1 METQP
6 MPFPES
12 LQDAM
17 VYFADPKRGFDFMC
31 GLRWPEGKVT
41 CPHCQSER
49 VSLVSTRRIFKC
61 MNKDCHKQF
70 SPKVGTIF
78 KDSALGYD
86 KWFPA
91 MWLVVNAK
99 NGISSYE
106 IARALK
112 VTQKTAWFMLHR
124 IRLAMGSG
132 NSGPFEG
139 EVEADETFIGGRLD
153 RMNRKQRAKV
163 SGKRGVADKI
173 PVMGIL
179 QRTTPDAP
187 SQVAAQAV
195 NQLTHST
202 LVPAILRRVKPGSSL
217 FTDAYP
223 TYRALGHAYAHEVID
238 HQIAYVNGNIHTNGI
253 ENFWNLLKRTLK
265 GTYVSVDPVHLH
277 RYVAEQVFRFNERKG
292 SDGSRFAMA
301 ARGILGKGLSYLELM
316 EGKGG
321 EDLPPQ
327 TAGAW

>member
-31 GLRWPEGKVT
+31 GLRWPEGKVL

-61 MNKDCHKQF
+61 MNKACHKQF

-78 KDSALGYD
+78 EDSALGYD

-91 MWLVVNAK
+91 MWMVVNAK

-106 IARALK
+106 ISRSLK

-124 IRLAMGSG
+124 IRLAMGTG
-132 NSGPFEG
+132 NSGILSG
-139 EVEADETFIGGRLD
+139 EVEADESYIGGKLS
-153 RMNRKQRAKV
+153 RMNTKQRKGRDWKND
-163 SGKRGVADKI
+163 SMI
-173 PVMGIL
+173 PVAGLL
-179 QRTTPDAP
+179 QRSNPEKL
-187 SQVAAQAV
+187 S
-195 NQLTHST
+195 
-202 LVPAILRRVKPGSSL
+202 RVKLKALSRVNMWNLNQHIAANVEKGSQI
-217 FTDAYP
+217 FTDAHKA
-223 TYRALGHAYAHEVID
+223 YRQLGRNYSHEFVDHAIS
-238 HQIAYVNGNIHTNGI
+238 YVQGKVHTNGL
-253 ENFWNLLKRTLK
+253 ENFWNLLKRTIR

-277 RYVAEQVFRFNERKG
+277 RYLDEQVFRFNERKG

-301 ARGILGKGLSYLELM
+301 ARGILGHGLSYFDLI

-327 TAGAW
+327 ISEAW